1 MPGIPAI
8 RRRGPMETTTQE
20 TTVREVVRNVT
31 RKASDAEIADA
42 GRELVHQMQRRD
54 EVESDFKQT
63 KEAHKDALERVN
75 NLVGAARATIE
86 KAEVTEQ
93 VPCYV
98 TFYPNEARAV
108 VARQDSGLVLE
119 ERAMTPEELDAHR
132 QLELAPAPDNVAAFP
147 GESKDPAPDDNPL
160 NAPEP
165 VEEEDDDGETDEEHD
180 ADQGDEEEDE
190 DDDQEF

>member
-1 MPGIPAI
+1 
-8 RRRGPMETTTQE
+8 METTTQE

-63 KEAHKDALERVN
+63 KEARKDALERVN
-75 NLVGAARATIE
+75 NLIGASRATIE

-93 VPCYV
+93 VQCYV

-108 VARQDSGLVLE
+108 VARQDNGLVLE

-147 GESKDPAPDDNPL
+147 SEGADEDENNPL
-160 NAPEP
+160 NAPDPGEP
-165 VEEEDDDGETDEEHD
+165 EDGTDDDGETDEEHD
-180 ADQGDEEEDE
+180 ADQGDDEEEEDE
-190 DDDQEF
+190 DDDPAL